1 MQTTFAKTGEVAERW
16 LLYDASQHVLGR
28 LAAEIAQALMGKDR
42 PSYTPNQLCGA
53 HVVVIHAEKVQ
64 LTGRKLEQKIYERY
78 SGYPGGLREI
88 EIAHV
93 LEHNPTEVVRL
104 AVKRMLPK
112 TKLGR
117 AMLGRLKVYAGA
129 EHPHTAQKP
138 TPVEAKKR

>member
-16 LLYDASQHVLGR
+16 LLYDASKHVLGR
-28 LAAEIAQALMGKDR
+28 MSTEIAQALMGKDR

-53 HVVVIHAEKVQ
+53 HVVVIHAEKVR
-64 LTGRKLEQKIYERY
+64 LTGRKLDQKIYERY
-78 SGYPGGLREI
+78 TGYPGGLREI

-129 EHPHTAQKP
+129 EHPHTAQQP
-138 TPVEAKKR
+138 TFVESLKR